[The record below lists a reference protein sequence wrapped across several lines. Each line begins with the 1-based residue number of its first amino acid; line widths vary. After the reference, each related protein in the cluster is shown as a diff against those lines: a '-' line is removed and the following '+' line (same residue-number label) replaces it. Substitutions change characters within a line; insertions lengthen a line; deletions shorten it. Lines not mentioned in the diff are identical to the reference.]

1 MEHYTVYWPLD
12 VINDLKSAG
21 DQGPIKV
28 VYGSIHSR
36 MPSIVSIKEGDI
48 VYPVNI
54 FHKQLYVMARLPVEH
69 RECAFDYLLRELGQ
83 QYGALIPDG
92 FALECQDIAG
102 KIYYWTNECKSYN
115 TPADVPKGMQIIYL
129 DEQIEKPHQE
139 HQEPFNCCSEYAVWG
154 TKGSLIS
161 PRLFPAELISKLRF
175 GPKGKERPLI
185 LQEDGSILPQSLK
198 VTRRMT
204 KKTAKLFEELF
215 QSNTP

>member
-12 VINDLKSAG
+12 VIDVLKSTG

-36 MPSIVSIKEGDI
+36 MPSIASVKEGDI

-54 FHKQLYVMARLPVEH
+54 FQKHLYVMARLPVEH
-69 RECAFDYLLRELGQ
+69 KECAFDYLLRELGQ
-83 QYGALIPDG
+83 QHGALIPDG
-92 FALECQDIAG
+92 YALECQDIAG
-102 KIYYWTNECKSYN
+102 KIYYWTNECKSYD
-115 TPADVPKGMQIIYL
+115 TPEDVPKGIQIISL
-129 DEQIEKPHQE
+129 DQQVEKSHQE
-139 HQEPFNCCSEYAVWG
+139 HQVPFNCCSEYAAWG
-154 TKGSLIS
+154 TKGSLIG
-161 PRLFPAELISKLRF
+161 PRLFPTELIPELRF

-204 KKTAKLFEELF
+204 KETAKIFEELF
-215 QSNTP
+215 